1 MEKYKNRFIVY
12 PEDSDLENTNVVDT
26 NENRYDFDNQV
37 ETEPIESSEREFRET
52 NEDETSEGFRKLFIK
67 EDKEDDAQD
76 APMKMEKFSL
86 LEERIEHADKK
97 ALDAYNKNKDDIRL
111 GSYDWDKTALYNSN
125 NRRIYFNLEEDLDNS
140 LGKGSTY
147 FHEVG
152 HFIDHQSATEEG
164 EWLSSN
170 RMFKGAIQ
178 SDVNDYVQRTMN
190 ENKCS
195 KEEAYSIISYELR
208 DDRLANVSDIFG
220 SVTDCKCQGYWG
232 HDADYWK
239 IEGKMEKEAFANMF
253 ESSMGIKYKAEDM
266 KKYFP
271 NAYYI
276 FKELLEDI

>member
-1 MEKYKNRFIVY
+1 MEKYTNRFIVY
-12 PEDSDLENTNVVDT
+12 PESSESESTEDIDSKEDKFEKDNFVVTDS
-26 NENRYDFDNQV
+26 
-37 ETEPIESSEREFRET
+37 IESSEREFRES
-52 NEDETSEGFRKLFIK
+52 NEETSESFRRFFIK
-67 EDKEDDAQD
+67 ENDVEDIQD
-76 APMKMEKFSL
+76 IPINIEKFSL

-97 ALDAYNKNKDDIRL
+97 ALDAYIKNKDEIKL
-111 GSYDWDKTALYNSN
+111 GSYDWEKTAFYNSSN
-125 NRRIYFNLEEDLDNS
+125 ERIYFNLEEDLENS

-152 HFIDHQSATEEG
+152 HFIDHKSGTEEG

-170 RMFKGAIQ
+170 RMFKGAIR
-178 SDVNDYVQRTMN
+178 SDVNDYVQRTMQ

-208 DDRLANVSDIFG
+208 DDRLANISDIFG

-232 HDADYWK
+232 HDSNYWK
-239 IEGKMEKEAFANMF
+239 TEGKVEKEAFANMF